1 MSAPSSARN
10 LYEILEVSRT
20 ANDVELKSA
29 YRRLAKKYHPD
40 VCPGDKA
47 AEEKFKEAANA
58 YQVLSDSELRA
69 RYDRYG
75 LDGLRRGGVPEAAPS
90 SAAGTPATG
99 TPFEGFE
106 GFKSVED
113 IVSAFGNIF
122 GEFFAQRATRTARGA
137 DLRIEL
143 RLAFH
148 EAVWGTR
155 RDIKLNRTASCSPC
169 GGTGVARGGRVDP
182 CRTCQG
188 KGQVSHAQGFFMVQ
202 TTCGQCQGRGKMINM
217 PCASCHGQG
226 VGPETS
232 IHSLTI
238 PPGINDGQTLRVT
251 GKGECTPGGAPGDL
265 YVVVIVEKDERFTR
279 DGDDVASE
287 VLISFARAALGGE
300 VEIDTLDDNCRGT
313 AILELSPGTQPDDL
327 VMRRGQGIPHLE
339 GHGRGDHLIR
349 FRIEVPRKLT
359 DNQAKVLQE
368 FAETMGE
375 EIGQK
380 SRRPSPKK
388 RRNR

>member
-10 LYEILEVSRT
+10 FYEVLEVPCT
-20 ANDVELKSA
+20 ASNVELKRA
-29 YRRLAKKYHPD
+29 YRKLAKKYHPD

-47 AEEKFKEAANA
+47 AEEKFKEAVNA
-58 YQVLSDSELRA
+58 YQVLSDSEMRP

-75 LDGLRRGGVPEAAPS
+75 LDGLRRGGVPEASPS
-90 SAAGTPATG
+90 SAAGAPPAAG
-99 TPFEGFE
+99 APFE

-113 IVSAFGNIF
+113 IFSAFGNLF
-122 GEFFAQRATRTARGA
+122 GEFFAQRATRSTRGP

-143 RLAFH
+143 HLAFH

-155 RDIKLNRTASCSPC
+155 RDIKLNRTASCTPC
-169 GGTGVARGGRVDP
+169 GGTGVARNGRVDP

-202 TTCGQCQGRGKMINM
+202 TTCGQCQGRGKTISA
-217 PCASCHGQG
+217 PCASCHGHG

-232 IHSLTI
+232 THSLTI

-251 GKGECTPGGAPGDL
+251 AKGECAPGGAPGDL
-265 YVVVIVEKDERFTR
+265 YVVLRVKKDERFTR
-279 DGDDVASE
+279 EEDDVASE
-287 VLISFARAALGGE
+287 VLISFAQATLGGE

-313 AILELSPGTQPDDL
+313 AILELSSGTQPDDL
-327 VMRRGQGIPHLE
+327 VMRRGQGIPHLD

-349 FRIEVPRKLT
+349 FRVEVPKKLS
-359 DNQAKVLQE
+359 DNQAKILRE
-368 FAETMGE
+368 FAIAMGE
-375 EIGQK
+375 ELGEK
-380 SRRPSPKK
+380 SRRPSSKK
-388 RRNR
+388 RRNK

>member
-1 MSAPSSARN
+1 MNTNPGARD
-10 LYEILEVSRT
+10 LYEILGVPRDAS
-20 ANDVELKSA
+20 DVDLKKA
-29 YRRLAKKYHPD
+29 YRTLAKKYHPD

-69 RYDRYG
+69 AYDRFG
-75 LDGLRRGGVPEAAPS
+75 LDGLRRGGVPGAAPPGAGS
-90 SAAGTPATG
+90 PAAG
-99 TPFEGFE
+99 TPFEGF
-106 GFKSVED
+106 KNVED
-113 IVSAFGNIF
+113 IFSTFGNLF
-122 GEFFAQRATRTARGA
+122 GEFFAQRATRPPRGA

-155 RDIKLNRTASCSPC
+155 RDVKLTRTASCTPC
-169 GGTGVARGGRVDP
+169 SGTGVPRGGRVET

-188 KGQVSHAQGFFMVQ
+188 KGQINHAQGFFMVQ
-202 TTCGQCQGRGKMINM
+202 TACGQCQGRGKTIST
-217 PCASCHGQG
+217 PCTSCHGQG
-226 VGPETS
+226 VKPETAT
-232 IHSLTI
+232 HSLTV

-251 GKGECTPGGAPGDL
+251 GKGECAPGGAPGDL
-265 YVVVIVEKDERFTR
+265 YVVLRVEKDDRFTR
-279 DGDDVASE
+279 GKNDVASE

-327 VMRRGQGIPHLE
+327 VVRRDQGIPHLE
-339 GHGRGDHLIR
+339 DHGRGDHLIR
-349 FRIEVPRKLT
+349 FRIEVPRKLS
-359 DNQAKVLQE
+359 DKQAKILRE
-368 FAETMGE
+368 FAAELGE
-375 EIGQK
+375 ELGEK
-380 SRRPSPKK
+380 SKRPKK

>member
-1 MSAPSSARN
+1 MSAPSGARNN
-10 LYEILEVSRT
+10 LYEVLAVPRT
-20 ANDVELKSA
+20 ASDVELKSA

-58 YQVLSDSELRA
+58 YQVLSDSEMRA

-75 LDGLRRGGVPEAAPS
+75 IDGLRRGGVPEAAPPP
-90 SAAGTPATG
+90 AAGAPPATG
-99 TPFEGFE
+99 APFE

-113 IVSAFGNIF
+113 IFSAFGNIF
-122 GEFFAQRATRTARGA
+122 GEFFAQRATRSTHGA

-143 RLAFH
+143 HLAFH

-155 RDIKLNRTASCSPC
+155 RDIKLDRTANCTPC

-202 TTCGQCQGRGKMINM
+202 TTCGQCQGRGKTISA

-232 IHSLTI
+232 THSLTI

-251 GKGECTPGGAPGDL
+251 GKGECAPGGAPGDL
-265 YVVVIVEKDERFTR
+265 YVIVRVEKDERFTR
-279 DGDDVASE
+279 EEDDVASE
-287 VLISFARAALGGE
+287 ALISFARAALGGE

-327 VMRRGQGIPHLE
+327 VMRRGQGIPHLD

-349 FRIEVPRKLT
+349 FRVEVPRKLS
-359 DNQAKVLQE
+359 DNQTKILRE
-368 FAETMGE
+368 FATAMGE

-380 SRRPSPKK
+380 SRRPTPKK
-388 RRNR
+388 RKNR